1 MKHLN
6 GQLLI
11 EETEKKKTILESNK
25 MKITYR
31 TVLYSESSRRELCS
45 TVRVVGERCL

>member
-11 EETEKKKTILESNK
+11 EETEKKILESDK
-25 MKITYR
+25 MKIAHR
-31 TVLYSESSRRELCS
+31 TVLYSESSRREMF
-45 TVRVVGERCL
+45 VAVKA